1 MALPNLPTSEEL
13 QSLLA
18 DINNVAQTYS
28 TAPDLNGYISR
39 VQIIEKAKKLTQSLI
54 SPEQMPNY
62 HGLNVCQSIFT
73 QLTIC

>member
-18 DINNVAQTYS
+18 DLNNVAQAYS

-54 SPEQMPNY
+54 SPEQMPN
-62 HGLNVCQSIFT
+62 VTFRAFK
-73 QLTIC
+73 